1 MKFLFKMTPLLRMI
15 IILVIII
22 IIILILFK
30 NSVIKSFNENYGVF
44 CPNCRKNNWM
54 GESECNSCINCGWC
68 INSNGD
74 GSCGLGT
81 PAGPMFKDCR
91 TWYHGGICR
100 WGPDCGSI
108 GPIYVKRP
116 PINLHW
122 MPTWINTRWDYSDWR
137 FPSWNWSRWNPFRRN
152 IRRNRRLSRQNRRN
166 NWFSG
171 WKAGWKA
178 GSKGKKGGK
187 NKKGKK

>member
-1 MKFLFKMTPLLRMI
+1 MKSLIKMVILLI
-15 IILVIII
+15 VII

-30 NSVIKSFNENYGVF
+30 NYIIKNFNEHYGVF

-91 TWYHGGICR
+91 TWYHGGVCR

-108 GPIYVKRP
+108 GPIYVREP
-116 PINLHW
+116 PVNLHW
-122 MPTWINTRWDYSDWR
+122 IPTWINTNWDYSGWR
-137 FPSWNWSRWNPFRRN
+137 FPGWNWSRWNPFRRN
-152 IRRNRRLSRQNRRN
+152 IRRNIRRNRRLLRQNRRN
-166 NWFSG
+166 NWVSGRRSG
-171 WKAGWKA
+171 WKT
-178 GSKGKKGGK
+178 GSKGKKSGGG
-187 NKKGKK
+187 KKGKK